1 MVTTRAAGQVQ
12 PLLPEREEQALDD
25 DPGPASSSSEGLTKR
40 ELEVLVLLVQELT
53 YVQIAQQMGL
63 QVTTINTY
71 VQSIYRKLGVRSR
84 VQALRRAMQ
93 LKLI

>member
-1 MVTTRAAGQVQ
+1 MKK
-12 PLLPEREEQALDD
+12 REEQALN
-25 DPGPASSSSEGLTKR
+25 DPGPASSSSNRLTKR

-53 YVQIAQQMGL
+53 YLQIAQQMGL

-71 VQSIYRKLGVRSR
+71 IQSIYRKLGVHSR

>member
-1 MVTTRAAGQVQ
+1 MKK
-12 PLLPEREEQALDD
+12 REEQALNDQ
-25 DPGPASSSSEGLTKR
+25 GPASSSSNRLTKR
-40 ELEVLVLLVQELT
+40 ELEVLVLLVQEPT

-71 VQSIYRKLGVRSR
+71 VQSIYRKLGVHSR

-93 LKLI
+93 LQLI

>member
-1 MVTTRAAGQVQ
+1 MNKGEEKHDGYYTCCWTITAAFTR
-12 PLLPEREEQALDD
+12 EREAQALDD

-63 QVTTINTY
+63 
-71 VQSIYRKLGVRSR
+71 
-84 VQALRRAMQ
+84 
-93 LKLI
+93 

>member
-1 MVTTRAAGQVQ
+1 MVTTRVAGQVQ

-25 DPGPASSSSEGLTKR
+25 DPGPASSTSEGLTKR

-53 YVQIAQQMGL
+53 YLQIAQQMGL

>member
-1 MVTTRAAGQVQ
+1 MEKRD
-12 PLLPEREEQALDD
+12 EQALN
-25 DPGPASSSSEGLTKR
+25 DPGPASSSSDSLTKR

-71 VQSIYRKLGVRSR
+71 VQSIYRKLGVHSR

>member
-1 MVTTRAAGQVQ
+1 MKK
-12 PLLPEREEQALDD
+12 REEQALN

>member
-1 MVTTRAAGQVQ
+1 MKK
-12 PLLPEREEQALDD
+12 REEQALH
-25 DPGPASSSSEGLTKR
+25 DPGPASSSSNRLTKR

-71 VQSIYRKLGVRSR
+71 VQSIYRKLGVHSR

-93 LKLI
+93 LQFI

>member
-1 MVTTRAAGQVQ
+1 M
-12 PLLPEREEQALDD
+12 DD
-25 DPGPASSSSEGLTKR
+25 DPGIASPSPESLTKR
-40 ELEVLVLLVQELT
+40 ELEILMLLVQDLT
-53 YVQIAQQMGL
+53 YLQIAQRVGL
-63 QVTTINTY
+63 QLPTVNTH